1 MNIWIFLIIY
11 ISSTIVAQVQNI
23 TFLVAVCMITAHLEP
38 LLLLWLCRMK
48 LMQIKFTL
56 NEVYA
61 KGFYLGTRSI
71 NFLHQG
77 LNIII
82 LWHGR
87 SLWFSLYSSIYKY
100 YIDITNYVWCI
111 DPYIVFY
118 KIILS
123 MKPHQYKDDSMPF
136 FPNLL
141 IEHVL
146 RIRVVCIEM
155 YVQMW
160 YTTFFLFY
168 EYWIRSGASISFE
181 WLVKSDWMTFHILS
195 SSIGEKKYLTIWRVN
210 VYTIFYKRWY

>member
-1 MNIWIFLIIY
+1 MK
-11 ISSTIVAQVQNI
+11 
-23 TFLVAVCMITAHLEP
+23 TAHLEP
-38 LLLLWLCRMK
+38 LLLLWLCKMK
-48 LMQIKFTL
+48 FMQIKFTL
-56 NEVYA
+56 NEVNA

-71 NFLHQG
+71 NFLHQA

-82 LWHGR
+82 LWHGC

-100 YIDITNYVWCI
+100 IVRWAGY
-111 DPYIVFY
+111 PFIVFY

-123 MKPHQYKDDSMPF
+123 MKPHHYKDDSMPF

-155 YVQMW
+155 NVGMW

-195 SSIGEKKYLTIWRVN
+195 SPMGEQKYLEIWRVN
-210 VYTIFYKRWY
+210 VYKIFHKQ

>member
-1 MNIWIFLIIY
+1 
-11 ISSTIVAQVQNI
+11 
-23 TFLVAVCMITAHLEP
+23 MITAHLEP

-56 NEVYA
+56 NEVHA

-71 NFLHQG
+71 NFLHKG
-77 LNIII
+77 LNVII
-82 LWHGR
+82 LWHVR
-87 SLWFSLYSSIYKY
+87 SLWFSLYSSIYW
-100 YIDITNYVWCI
+100 YIVRYTNHVLCI
-111 DPYIVFY
+111 DPFLVFH

-123 MKPHQYKDDSMPF
+123 IKPHHSEGNSMPF
-136 FPNLL
+136 FLNLL

-155 YVQMW
+155 YVKMW

-195 SSIGEKKYLTIWRVN
+195 SSMGEKKYLTIWRVN